1 MLLVQ
6 LCSKVVQSWYVHI
19 SILFQI
25 LFPCRLLQTT
35 EYSSLCCIEGQ
46 LSLLYTVV
54 CICYSQTPHLFP
66 SFYLFTLATLS
77 LFLKSVRLFLLCLSM
92 AIPPWMHLI
101 LSAGVF

>member
-66 SFYLFTLATLS
+66 SFYLFTLVTLS
-77 LFLKSVRLFLLCLSM
+77 LFLLCLSM
-92 AIPPWMHLI
+92 AISPWMHLI